1 MTRNR
6 SISLGAGLAI
16 VLLLLLLVAAGIYAS
31 PYWSV
36 HQMKEAARERDV
48 DALLARVDQS
58 ALRQSVRLSLGF
70 KLGEALHGAQ
80 AESGKAQAEGAR
92 AQAAAQVDPLT
103 ETLTSPPLLIAMLI
117 EGRPSRALTGSG
129 FAGVQPPSASDE
141 GLGEWETRLR
151 YVDSATV
158 HVRSDKAPQA
168 GGFILR
174 RTGLVDWKLSGL
186 LLPGS

>member
-1 MTRNR
+1 MTRNK
-6 SISLGAGLAI
+6 SIALGAGLAI
-16 VLLLLLLVAAGIYAS
+16 VLLLLVAAGIYAS

-70 KLGEALHGAQ
+70 KLSEALHDAQ

-103 ETLTSPPLLIAMLI
+103 EALTSPPLLIAMLI
-117 EGRPSRALTGSG
+117 EGRPSRALGGIGRLPASG
-129 FAGVQPPSASDE
+129 DAD
-141 GLGEWETRLR
+141 LGEWEAQLR

-158 HVRSDKAPQA
+158 QVRSSQAPQA

-174 RTGLVDWKLSGL
+174 RSGLIDWKLSGL
-186 LLPGS
+186 LLPGQ